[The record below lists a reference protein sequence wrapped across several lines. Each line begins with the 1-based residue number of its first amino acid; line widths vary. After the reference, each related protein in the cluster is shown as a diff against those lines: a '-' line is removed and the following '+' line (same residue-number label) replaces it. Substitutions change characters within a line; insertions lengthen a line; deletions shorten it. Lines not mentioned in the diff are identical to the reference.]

1 MLVEVYEMDI
11 DFKKVVIDGKNM
23 SVVSHEEFCRM
34 YSKKIL
40 DTDIAVE
47 VGDYVLPYSKHE
59 KNTPCAIPSDL
70 ITVAVLPTNE
80 KDESKYSAKRVV
92 NFSSSSSFKDVLN
105 NVYKIKEEKNA
116 DLSVVNDC
124 LHLDI
129 YEEDTPELRIIKQ
142 AINDKHIDPDS
153 YKNKFPS
160 ASDFNNDMRAL
171 KSPSNHG
178 ISFFKAKR
186 ILTSFDIDGEFIIKD
201 KKDAVNPI
209 GKEYRIKLN
218 EED

>member
-1 MLVEVYEMDI
+1 MDL
-11 DFKKVVIDGKNM
+11 DFKKIVIDGKNM
-23 SVVSHEEFCRM
+23 SVVSMDEFNKM
-34 YSKKIL
+34 YKNKSL

-47 VGDYVLPYSKHE
+47 FNSDYVLPYSKHI
-59 KNTPCAIPSDL
+59 KTTPCAIPGDL
-70 ITVAVLPTNE
+70 CVRGVLPTTKE
-80 KDESKYSAKRVV
+80 DKEKYSVKRVV
-92 NFSSSSSFKDVLN
+92 NFSSASSFKDALN

-116 DLSVVNDC
+116 GLTIVNDC

-129 YEEDTPELRIIKQ
+129 YDEDTPELRIIKQ

-160 ASDFNNDMRAL
+160 SSDFNNDMRAL
-171 KSPSNHG
+171 KSASNHS

-186 ILTSFDIDGEFIIKD
+186 ILNSFDIDGEFIIRD

-209 GKEYRIKLN
+209 GREYSIKLT
-218 EED
+218 EEE

>member
-1 MLVEVYEMDI
+1 MDL
-11 DFKKVVIDGKNM
+11 DFKKIVIDGKNM
-23 SVVSHEEFCRM
+23 SVVSMEEFNKM
-34 YSKKIL
+34 YKNKSL

-47 VGDYVLPYSKHE
+47 FNNDYVLPYSKHI
-59 KNTPCAIPSDL
+59 KTTPCAIPGDL
-70 ITVAVLPTNE
+70 CVRGVLPTTKE
-80 KDESKYSAKRVV
+80 DKEKYSVKRVV
-92 NFSSSSSFKDVLN
+92 NFSSASSFKDVLN

-116 DLSVVNDC
+116 GLTIVNDC

-129 YEEDTPELRIIKQ
+129 YDEDTPELRIIKQ

-160 ASDFNNDMRAL
+160 SSDFNNDMRAL
-171 KSPSNHG
+171 KSASNHN

-186 ILTSFDIDGEFIIKD
+186 ILNSFDIDGEFIIRD

-209 GKEYRIKLN
+209 GREYSIKLT
-218 EED
+218 EEE

>member
-1 MLVEVYEMDI
+1 MDL
-11 DFKKVVIDGKNM
+11 DFKKIVIDGKNM
-23 SVVSHEEFCRM
+23 SVVSMEEFNKM
-34 YSKKIL
+34 HKNKSL

-47 VGDYVLPYSKHE
+47 FNNDYVLPYSKHI
-59 KNTPCAIPSDL
+59 KTTPCAIPGDL
-70 ITVAVLPTNE
+70 CVRGVLPTTKE
-80 KDESKYSAKRVV
+80 DKEKYSVKRVV
-92 NFSSSSSFKDVLN
+92 NFSSASSFKDVLN

-116 DLSVVNDC
+116 GLTIVNDC

-129 YEEDTPELRIIKQ
+129 YDEDTPELRIIKQ

-160 ASDFNNDMRAL
+160 SSDFNNDMRAL
-171 KSPSNHG
+171 KSASNHS

-186 ILTSFDIDGEFIIKD
+186 ILNSFDIDGEFIIRD

-209 GKEYRIKLN
+209 GREYSIKLT
-218 EED
+218 EEE

>member
-1 MLVEVYEMDI
+1 MNL
-11 DFKKVVIDGKNM
+11 DFKKIVIDGKNM
-23 SVVSHEEFCRM
+23 SVVSMDEFNRM
-34 YSKKIL
+34 YKNKSL

-47 VGDYVLPYSKHE
+47 FNDDYVLPYSKHI
-59 KNTPCAIPSDL
+59 KATPCAIPGDL
-70 ITVAVLPTNE
+70 FVRGVLPTTE
-80 KDESKYSAKRVV
+80 EDKEKYSTKRVV
-92 NFSSSSSFKDVLN
+92 NFSSSSSFKDILN

-116 DLSVVNDC
+116 GLTIVNDC

-160 ASDFNNDMRAL
+160 SSDFNNDMRAL
-171 KSPSNHG
+171 KSSSNHS

-186 ILTSFDIDGEFIIKD
+186 ILNSFDIDGEFIIRD

-209 GKEYRIKLN
+209 GKEYSIKLT
-218 EED
+218 EEE

>member
-1 MLVEVYEMDI
+1 MNL
-11 DFKKVVIDGKNM
+11 DFKKIVIDGKNM
-23 SVVSHEEFCRM
+23 SVVSMEEFNKM
-34 YSKKIL
+34 YKNKSL

-47 VGDYVLPYSKHE
+47 FNNDYVLPYSKHI
-59 KNTPCAIPSDL
+59 KTTPCAIPGDL
-70 ITVAVLPTNE
+70 CVRGVLPTTKE
-80 KDESKYSAKRVV
+80 DKEKYSVKRVV
-92 NFSSSSSFKDVLN
+92 NFSSASSFKDVLN

-116 DLSVVNDC
+116 GLTIVNDC

-129 YEEDTPELRIIKQ
+129 YDEDTPELRIIKQ

-160 ASDFNNDMRAL
+160 SSDFNNDMRAL
-171 KSPSNHG
+171 KSASNHS

-186 ILTSFDIDGEFIIKD
+186 ILNSFDIDGEFIIRD

-209 GKEYRIKLN
+209 GREYSIKLT
-218 EED
+218 EEE

>member
-1 MLVEVYEMDI
+1 MNL
-11 DFKKVVIDGKNM
+11 DFKKIVIDGKNM
-23 SVVSHEEFCRM
+23 SVVSMDEFNRM
-34 YSKKIL
+34 YKNKSL

-47 VGDYVLPYSKHE
+47 FNDDYVLPYSKHI
-59 KNTPCAIPSDL
+59 KATPCAIPRDL
-70 ITVAVLPTNE
+70 CVRGVLPTTE
-80 KDESKYSAKRVV
+80 EDKEKYSVKRVV

-116 DLSVVNDC
+116 GLTIVNDC

-160 ASDFNNDMRAL
+160 SSDFNNDMRAL
-171 KSPSNHG
+171 KSASNHS

-186 ILTSFDIDGEFIIKD
+186 ILNSFDIDGEFIIRD

-209 GKEYRIKLN
+209 GKEYSIKLT
-218 EED
+218 EEE

>member
-1 MLVEVYEMDI
+1 MNL
-11 DFKKVVIDGKNM
+11 DFKKIVIDGKNM
-23 SVVSHEEFCRM
+23 SVVSMDEFNRM
-34 YSKKIL
+34 YKNKSL

-47 VGDYVLPYSKHE
+47 FNDDYVLPYSKHI
-59 KNTPCAIPSDL
+59 KATPWAIPGAL
-70 ITVAVLPTNE
+70 CVRGVLPTTE
-80 KDESKYSAKRVV
+80 EDKEKYSTKRVV

-116 DLSVVNDC
+116 GLTIVNDC

-160 ASDFNNDMRAL
+160 SSDFNNDMRAL
-171 KSPSNHG
+171 KSASNHS

-186 ILTSFDIDGEFIIKD
+186 ILNSFDIDGEFIIRD

-209 GKEYRIKLN
+209 GKEYSIKLT
-218 EED
+218 EEE

>member
-1 MLVEVYEMDI
+1 MNL
-11 DFKKVVIDGKNM
+11 DFKKIVIDGKNM
-23 SVVSHEEFCRM
+23 SVVSIDEFNRM
-34 YSKKIL
+34 YKNKSL

-47 VGDYVLPYSKHE
+47 FNDDYVLPYSKHI
-59 KNTPCAIPSDL
+59 KTTPCAIPGDL
-70 ITVAVLPTNE
+70 FVRGVLPTTE
-80 KDESKYSAKRVV
+80 EDKEKYSTKRVV

-116 DLSVVNDC
+116 GLTIVNDC

-160 ASDFNNDMRAL
+160 SSDFNNDMRAL
-171 KSPSNHG
+171 KSSSNHS

-186 ILTSFDIDGEFIIKD
+186 ILNSFDIDGEFIIRD

-209 GKEYRIKLN
+209 GKEYSIKLT
-218 EED
+218 EEE

>member
-1 MLVEVYEMDI
+1 MDL
-11 DFKKVVIDGKNM
+11 DFKKIVIDGKNM
-23 SVVSHEEFCRM
+23 SVVSMEEFNKM
-34 YSKKIL
+34 YKNKSL

-47 VGDYVLPYSKHE
+47 FNNDYVLPYSKHI
-59 KNTPCAIPSDL
+59 KTTPCAIPGDL
-70 ITVAVLPTNE
+70 CVRGVLPTTKE
-80 KDESKYSAKRVV
+80 DKEKYSVKRVV
-92 NFSSSSSFKDVLN
+92 NFSSASSFKDVLN

-116 DLSVVNDC
+116 GLTIVNDC

-129 YEEDTPELRIIKQ
+129 YDEDTPELRIIKQ

-160 ASDFNNDMRAL
+160 SSDFNNDMRAL
-171 KSPSNHG
+171 KSASNHS

-186 ILTSFDIDGEFIIKD
+186 ILNSFDIDGEFIIRD

-209 GKEYRIKLN
+209 GREYSIKLT
-218 EED
+218 EEE

>member
-1 MLVEVYEMDI
+1 MNL
-11 DFKKVVIDGKNM
+11 DFKKIVIDGKNM
-23 SVVSHEEFCRM
+23 SVVSMDEFNKM
-34 YSKKIL
+34 YKNKSL

-47 VGDYVLPYSKHE
+47 FNSDYVLPYSKHI
-59 KNTPCAIPSDL
+59 KTTPCAVPGDL
-70 ITVAVLPTNE
+70 CVRGVLPTTKE
-80 KDESKYSAKRVV
+80 DKEKYSVKRVV
-92 NFSSSSSFKDVLN
+92 NFSSASSFKDVLN

-116 DLSVVNDC
+116 GLTIVNDC

-129 YEEDTPELRIIKQ
+129 YDEDTPELRIIKQ

-160 ASDFNNDMRAL
+160 SSDFNNDMRAL
-171 KSPSNHG
+171 KSASNHS

-186 ILTSFDIDGEFIIKD
+186 ILNSFDIDGEFIIRD

-209 GKEYRIKLN
+209 GKEYSIKLT
-218 EED
+218 EEE

>member
-1 MLVEVYEMDI
+1 MNL
-11 DFKKVVIDGKNM
+11 DFKKIVIDGKNM
-23 SVVSHEEFCRM
+23 SVVSKTEFERM
-34 YSKKIL
+34 YKNKSI

-47 VGDYVLPYSKHE
+47 FNDDYVLPYSKHV
-59 KNTPCAIPSDL
+59 KTTPCAVPGDL
-70 ITVAVLPTNE
+70 VIRGVLPTTE
-80 KDESKYSAKRVV
+80 EDKEKYSTKRVV

-116 DLSVVNDC
+116 GLTIVNDC

-129 YEEDTPELRIIKQ
+129 YDEDTPELRIIKQ

-160 ASDFNNDMRAL
+160 SSDFNNDMRAL
-171 KSPSNHG
+171 KSSSNHS

-186 ILTSFDIDGEFIIKD
+186 ILNSFDIDGEFIIRD

-209 GKEYRIKLN
+209 GKEYSIKLT
-218 EED
+218 EEE

>member
-1 MLVEVYEMDI
+1 MNL
-11 DFKKVVIDGKNM
+11 DFKKIVIDGKNM
-23 SVVSHEEFCRM
+23 SVVSMDEFNRM
-34 YSKKIL
+34 YKNKSL

-47 VGDYVLPYSKHE
+47 FNDDYVLPYSKHI
-59 KNTPCAIPSDL
+59 KATPCAIPGYL
-70 ITVAVLPTNE
+70 CVRGVLPTTE
-80 KDESKYSAKRVV
+80 EDKEKYSVKRVV

-116 DLSVVNDC
+116 GLTIVNDC

-160 ASDFNNDMRAL
+160 SSDFNNDMRAL
-171 KSPSNHG
+171 KSASNHS

-186 ILTSFDIDGEFIIKD
+186 ILNSFDIDGEFIIRD

-209 GKEYRIKLN
+209 GKEYSIKLT
-218 EED
+218 EEE

>member
-1 MLVEVYEMDI
+1 MNL
-11 DFKKVVIDGKNM
+11 DFKKIVIDGKNM
-23 SVVSHEEFCRM
+23 SVVSMDEFNRM
-34 YSKKIL
+34 YKNKSL

-47 VGDYVLPYSKHE
+47 FNDDYVLPYSKHI
-59 KNTPCAIPSDL
+59 KTTPCAIPGDL
-70 ITVAVLPTNE
+70 CVRGVLPTTE
-80 KDESKYSAKRVV
+80 EDKEKYSTKRVV

-116 DLSVVNDC
+116 GLTIVNDC

-160 ASDFNNDMRAL
+160 SSDFNNDMRAL
-171 KSPSNHG
+171 KSASNHS

-186 ILTSFDIDGEFIIKD
+186 ILNSFDIDGEFIIRD

-209 GKEYRIKLN
+209 GKEYSIKLT
-218 EED
+218 EEE

>member
-1 MLVEVYEMDI
+1 MDL
-11 DFKKVVIDGKNM
+11 DFKKIVIDGKNM
-23 SVVSHEEFCRM
+23 SVVSMDEFNKM
-34 YSKKIL
+34 HKNKSL

-47 VGDYVLPYSKHE
+47 FNSEYVLPYSKHI
-59 KNTPCAIPSDL
+59 KTTPCAIPGDL
-70 ITVAVLPTNE
+70 CVRGVLPTTKE
-80 KDESKYSAKRVV
+80 DKEKYSVKRVV
-92 NFSSSSSFKDVLN
+92 NFSSASSFKDVLN

-116 DLSVVNDC
+116 GLTIVNDC

-129 YEEDTPELRIIKQ
+129 YDEDTPELRIIKQ

-160 ASDFNNDMRAL
+160 SSDFNNDMRAL
-171 KSPSNHG
+171 KSASNHS

-186 ILTSFDIDGEFIIKD
+186 ILNSFDIDGEFIIRD

-209 GKEYRIKLN
+209 GREYSIKLT
-218 EED
+218 EEE

>member
-1 MLVEVYEMDI
+1 MNL
-11 DFKKVVIDGKNM
+11 DFKKIVIDGKNM
-23 SVVSHEEFCRM
+23 SVVSMDEFNRM
-34 YSKKIL
+34 YKNKSL

-47 VGDYVLPYSKHE
+47 FNDDYVLPYSKHI
-59 KNTPCAIPSDL
+59 KATPCAIPGAL
-70 ITVAVLPTNE
+70 CVRGVLPTTE
-80 KDESKYSAKRVV
+80 EDKEKYSVKRVV

-116 DLSVVNDC
+116 GLTIVNDC

-129 YEEDTPELRIIKQ
+129 YEEDTPELKIIKQ

-160 ASDFNNDMRAL
+160 SSDFNNDMRAL
-171 KSPSNHG
+171 KSASNHS

-186 ILTSFDIDGEFIIKD
+186 ILNSFDIDGEFIIRD

-209 GKEYRIKLN
+209 GKEYSIKLT
-218 EED
+218 EEE

>member
-1 MLVEVYEMDI
+1 MNL

-23 SVVSHEEFCRM
+23 SVVSIDEFNRM
-34 YSKKIL
+34 YKNKSL

-47 VGDYVLPYSKHE
+47 FNDDYVLPYSKHI
-59 KNTPCAIPSDL
+59 KATPCAIPGSMC
-70 ITVAVLPTNE
+70 IRGVLPTTE
-80 KDESKYSAKRVV
+80 EDKEKYSTKRVV

-116 DLSVVNDC
+116 GLTIVNDC

-129 YEEDTPELRIIKQ
+129 YDEDTPELRIIKQ

-160 ASDFNNDMRAL
+160 SSDFNNDMRAL
-171 KSPSNHG
+171 KSASNHS

-186 ILTSFDIDGEFIIKD
+186 ILNSFDIDGEFIIRD

-209 GKEYRIKLN
+209 GKEYSIKLT
-218 EED
+218 EEE

>member
-1 MLVEVYEMDI
+1 MNL
-11 DFKKVVIDGKNM
+11 DFKKIVIDGKNM
-23 SVVSHEEFCRM
+23 SVVSMDEFNRM
-34 YSKKIL
+34 YKNKSL

-47 VGDYVLPYSKHE
+47 FNDDYVLPYSKNI
-59 KNTPCAIPSDL
+59 KATPCAIPGDL
-70 ITVAVLPTNE
+70 FVRGVLPTTE
-80 KDESKYSAKRVV
+80 EDKEKYSTKRVV

-116 DLSVVNDC
+116 GLTIVNDC

-160 ASDFNNDMRAL
+160 SSDFNNDMRAL
-171 KSPSNHG
+171 KSSSNHS

-186 ILTSFDIDGEFIIKD
+186 ILNSFDIDGEFIIRD

-209 GKEYRIKLN
+209 GKEYSIKLT
-218 EED
+218 EEE

>member
-1 MLVEVYEMDI
+1 MDL
-11 DFKKVVIDGKNM
+11 DFKKIVIDGKNM
-23 SVVSHEEFCRM
+23 SVVSMDEFNKM
-34 YSKKIL
+34 YKNKSL

-47 VGDYVLPYSKHE
+47 FNSDYVLPYSKHI
-59 KNTPCAIPSDL
+59 KTTPCAIPGDL
-70 ITVAVLPTNE
+70 CVRGVLPTTKE
-80 KDESKYSAKRVV
+80 DKEKYSVKRVV
-92 NFSSSSSFKDVLN
+92 NFSSASSFKDVLN

-116 DLSVVNDC
+116 GLTIVNDC

-129 YEEDTPELRIIKQ
+129 YDEDTPELRIIKQ

-160 ASDFNNDMRAL
+160 SSDFNNDMRAL
-171 KSPSNHG
+171 KSASNHS

-186 ILTSFDIDGEFIIKD
+186 ILNSFDIDGEFIIRD

-209 GKEYRIKLN
+209 GREYSIKLT
-218 EED
+218 EEE